1 MRPVLRSVAAIATI
15 LATCMLGT
23 EPTSAAPRPEQ
34 DEERRLVS
42 DRLNITLGG
51 FRPDFTTDLAAGFGG
66 PLGAFINVER
76 TLGLDEDLG
85 VFVLTGQYR
94 FRPRHAIEWVYTALD
109 RSGTAN
115 VFDEITFGDPPQQF
129 TAGALVQSKFDSTL
143 FAVNYRYSFVNNGK
157 LDAGISAGL
166 FTYAYDI
173 ALVGEAFLVGD
184 DPMLTEVQE
193 AATRV
198 IAPLPAFGIFI
209 DYALRK
215 NVVFRGCVRALDIK
229 VRDFTGKYMESRFTL
244 EWYFYKHLGIGIG
257 SSATSIDF
265 RNASPDDPFRVTY
278 DYSGY
283 LAYLSIVF

>member
-1 MRPVLRSVAAIATI
+1 LRWVAAIATLLI
-15 LATCMLGT
+15 TCVLGT
-23 EPTSAAPRPEQ
+23 APTSAAPLPGQE
-34 DEERRLVS
+34 EERRLVS

-51 FRPDFTTDLAAGFGG
+51 FRPDFATDLAAGFGG

-94 FRPRHAIEWVYTALD
+94 FRPRHAIEWGYTALD
-109 RSGTAN
+109 RSGTAR
-115 VFDEITFGDPPQQF
+115 VFEEITFGDPPQQF
-129 TAGALVQSKFDSTL
+129 TVGALVQTKLDSTL

-157 LDAGISAGL
+157 LDAGVSGGL

-173 ALVGEAFLVGD
+173 GLVGEAFLVGG
-184 DPMLTEVQE
+184 DPMATEVQD
-193 AATRV
+193 ATTRV

-209 DYALRK
+209 DYAFAK
-215 NVVFRGCVRALDIK
+215 NFVFRGAVRALNIEFG
-229 VRDFTGKYMESRFTL
+229 DFTGKYLDTRFTV

-257 SSATSIDF
+257 TSGSSIDF
-265 RNASPDDPFRVTY
+265 RDTSPDDPFRVTY